1 MKKSLIK
8 ILAIICFSVLLLT
21 GLIACGE
28 DKSGANLLEEGGVTV
43 SGKEASISVPNGMEK
58 FSFKNKIFVSEY
70 AEFTVSYDEEGKNK
84 VEGDIVFLDVGDNAF
99 YLTVRSGDGKTVNEY
114 LLNVRRKPMYTVSF
128 ESGIGVKIPYQI
140 VEEDFFAKEP
150 NENLSRVG
158 FDFGGWDYDFSKGI
172 TSDITVS
179 AVWTARTDT
188 PYKAEYYFKE
198 DENTLRLEKEENFVG
213 TTDTLA
219 EMEIFDY
226 DGYTFMPLESE
237 RTGNI
242 DGDGSRVLKMVYWK
256 DELTKFTHEG
266 KIYDIVGENKIEL
279 ISDKDFSTGINVL
292 GLYPS
297 ETGRTVMGR
306 LDYEGTAEDNSNI
319 DPWTYAQWYAT
330 PSIINL
336 EDGNLNGTYRED
348 GDYIYYEN
356 DCKTIRINKSE
367 NEVYLGLD
375 ATKIDSQYILNIE
388 WPHALMEKEFS
399 YSPRFSELESMQAS
413 MNFCV
418 ENYHKDHGTAVQVT
432 WWFFVTDR
440 DYDEDDGTND
450 CWLGFTLFDSRWDI
464 ERVTREETEMKLSW
478 EQNTK
483 DATVKVARSY
493 YSDVLAYQTEVG
505 KEYTVSF
512 DIKELFG
519 VAIKALRGKYPNFN
533 VDPENFRILNFNI
546 GWEMPFFEGQVGV
559 RVSDISLVAE
569 TK

>member
-21 GLIACGE
+21 GLFACV
-28 DKSGANLLEEGGVTV
+28 DKSKAELLLSDGITIDGTT
-43 SGKEASISVPNGMEK
+43 ARISVSNATEEFLFNENIK
-58 FSFKNKIFVSEY
+58 VSEY
-70 AEFTVSYDEEGKNK
+70 AEFTLSYDEEGEDK
-84 VEGDIVFLDVGDNAF
+84 VEGEKVLLNVGDNAF
-99 YLTVRSGDGKTVNEY
+99 YLTVKSGDGKNVNVY
-114 LLNVRRKPMYTVSF
+114 SLNIHRRQIFTVSF
-128 ESGIGVKIPYQI
+128 ETGINEVIESQT
-140 VEEDFFAKEP
+140 VEEDSCAEEPKTLTRAGYDFA
-150 NENLSRVG
+150 
-158 FDFGGWDYDFSKGI
+158 WDYDFSKGI

-198 DENTLRLEKEENFVG
+198 DENTLSLEKEENFVG

-219 EMEIFDY
+219 EIEISDY

-242 DGDGSRVLKMVYWK
+242 DGDGGRVLKMVYWK

-266 KIYDIVGENKIEL
+266 KIYDVVGENKIEL

-336 EDGNLNGTYRED
+336 EDGSLNGTYRED

-375 ATKIDSQYILNIE
+375 ATKIDSQYVLNIE

-418 ENYHKDHGTAVQVT
+418 ENYHKDYGTAVQVT

-450 CWLGFTLFDSRWDI
+450 CWLGFTLFDSRWDK